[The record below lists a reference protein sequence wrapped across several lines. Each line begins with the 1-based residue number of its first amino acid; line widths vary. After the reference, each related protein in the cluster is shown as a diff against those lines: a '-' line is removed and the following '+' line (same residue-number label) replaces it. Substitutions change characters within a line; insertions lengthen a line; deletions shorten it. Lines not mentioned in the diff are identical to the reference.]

1 MPYTAKSDFGV
12 VKMKKQL
19 CVWLCCAVAAA
30 ADGPGISAA
39 DILSAA
45 GLFGG
50 KVAPGE
56 VIVLFP
62 SNAGPSVLAGQ
73 QFDPDGRVS
82 TEIGGMRVL
91 FDGVPAPMAYTVTGH
106 ACAVVPYEVAGKTS
120 TRVVVEYRGARSEPV
135 TLSVVESAPALFT
148 LDATGKGQAA
158 MLNETGCCNS
168 RRNPA
173 AQGEAA
179 VLYATGAGQTFP
191 SSLTGAVEAHN
202 RDSDY
207 PKPRA
212 AVRVLVGGQ
221 PAEIT
226 FLGSAPHMV
235 SGMVQINIR
244 LPKNAPV
251 GDAVPLKVIAGEGI
265 SPDGVTMAVRP
276 AARQILVVDA
286 ETASRAWLR
295 KILTDARYSVF
306 TAQNAEEA
314 IATAKAHLL
323 DMAVVSMALPEEE
336 RAQTVQSLQAAY
348 PLIKIVASTAV
359 AGAKTLRA
367 ADLMG
372 AQSLLARPFTAGT
385 VLPRLRELLR
395 LHPTPYVAN
404 SLTAR

>member
-1 MPYTAKSDFGV
+1 MNKLF
-12 VKMKKQL
+12 
-19 CVWLCCAVAAA
+19 CFWLWCAAAAA
-30 ADGPGISAA
+30 ADDPRISPA

-62 SNAGPSVLAGQ
+62 ANAGPAVLAGQ
-73 QFDPDGRVS
+73 QFDPDGRVA
-82 TEIGGMRVL
+82 TQIAGMRVL
-91 FDGVPAPMAYTVTGH
+91 FDGVPAPIAYTVTGH
-106 ACAVVPYEVAGKTS
+106 ACAVVPYEVSGKKDTQ
-120 TRVVVEYRGARSEPV
+120 VVVEYRGARSEPV
-135 TLSVVESAPALFT
+135 KLAVVESAPALFT

-158 MLNETGCCNS
+158 MLNEMGCCNS

-173 AQGEAA
+173 APGEAA
-179 VLYATGAGQTFP
+179 VLYATGAGQTLP
-191 SSLTGAVEAHN
+191 ASVTGAVEVHN

-207 PKPRA
+207 PTPRA

-221 PAEIT
+221 PAQIT

-244 LPKNAPV
+244 LPKNTPV
-251 GDAVPLKVIAGEGI
+251 GDAVPLKMTVGEAI

-276 AARQILVVDA
+276 AARQILLVDA

-295 KILTDARYSVF
+295 KMLTDAGYSVF
-306 TAQNAEEA
+306 TARNGEEA
-314 IATAKAHLL
+314 AAAAKNHLL
-323 DMAVVSMALPEEE
+323 DMAVVSMAIPEEQ
-336 RAQTVQSLQAAY
+336 RAQTVQSLRAAY
-348 PLIKIVASTAV
+348 PLIKVVATTTIAS
-359 AGAKTLRA
+359 AGTLRA

-372 AQSLLARPFTAGT
+372 AQSLLQRPFTARM

-395 LHPTPYVAN
+395 LHPVPYGA
-404 SLTAR
+404 TR

>member
-1 MPYTAKSDFGV
+1 
-12 VKMKKQL
+12 MKKL
-19 CVWLCCAVAAA
+19 LGVWLWCAIAAA
-30 ADGPGISAA
+30 SDRPGISPA
-39 DILSAA
+39 DILNAA
-45 GLFGG
+45 GLLGG

-82 TEIGGMRVL
+82 TQIGGMRVL
-91 FDGVPAPMAYTVTGH
+91 FDGVAAPMAYTVTGH

-120 TRVVVEYRGARSEPV
+120 TRVVVEYRGERSEPV
-135 TLSVVESAPALFT
+135 MLPVVESAPALFT
-148 LDATGKGQAA
+148 LDGTGKGQAA

-173 AQGEAA
+173 APGEAA

-191 SSLTGAVEAHN
+191 SSVTGAVEAHN

-207 PKPRA
+207 PAPRA
-212 AVRVLVGGQ
+212 AVHVLVGGQ
-221 PAEIT
+221 SAEIT

-251 GDAVPLKVIAGEGI
+251 GDAVPLKIIVGDGI

-276 AARQILVVDA
+276 SARQILVVDA
-286 ETASRAWLR
+286 ETASRVWLR
-295 KILTDARYSVF
+295 KLLTDAGYNVF
-306 TAQNAEEA
+306 TARNGEEA
-314 IATAKAHLL
+314 VAAAKVHLL
-323 DMAVVSMALPEEE
+323 DMAVVNMAIPEEE
-336 RAQTVQSLQAAY
+336 LAQTVQSLQAAY
-348 PLIKIVASTAV
+348 PLIKIVASTTISN
-359 AGAKTLRA
+359 AKVLRA

-372 AQSLLARPFTAGT
+372 AQLLLERPFTASM

-395 LHPTPYVAN
+395 LHPTPYVA
-404 SLTAR
+404 TP

>member
-1 MPYTAKSDFGV
+1 
-12 VKMKKQL
+12 MKKL
-19 CVWLCCAVAAA
+19 FCVWFWCAAAVAA
-30 ADGPGISAA
+30 DDPWISSA
-39 DILSAA
+39 DILNAA

-62 SNAGPSVLAGQ
+62 ANAGPSVLAGQ

-82 TEIGGMRVL
+82 TQIGGMRVL
-91 FDGVPAPMAYTVTGH
+91 FDGVPAPMAYTVSGH
-106 ACAVVPYEVAGKTS
+106 ACAVVPYEVSGKKGTQ
-120 TRVVVEYRGARSEPV
+120 VVVEYRGVPSEPV
-135 TLSVVESAPALFT
+135 TLAVVESAPALFT

-158 MLNETGCCNS
+158 MLNEMGCCNS

-179 VLYATGAGQTFP
+179 VLYATGAGQTLP
-191 SSLTGAVEAHN
+191 ASVTGAVEAHN

-207 PKPRA
+207 PAPRA

-244 LPKNAPV
+244 LPKNTMV
-251 GDAVPLKVIAGEGI
+251 GDAVPLKIIVGEGI

-276 AARQILVVDA
+276 SVRQILVVDA

-295 KILTDARYSVF
+295 KMLTDAGYNVF
-306 TAQNAEEA
+306 TARNGEEA
-314 IATAKAHLL
+314 VAVAKDHLL
-323 DMAVVSMALPEEE
+323 DMAVVSMATPEEE

-348 PLIKIVASTAV
+348 PLIKIVATTTIAS
-359 AGAKTLRA
+359 AKTLRA

-372 AQSLLARPFTAGT
+372 AQSLLERPFTAGM

-395 LHPTPYVAN
+395 LHPMPYVA
-404 SLTAR
+404 TP

>member
-1 MPYTAKSDFGV
+1 
-12 VKMKKQL
+12 MKKL
-19 CVWLCCAVAAA
+19 FCVWFWFAAA
-30 ADGPGISAA
+30 AVADDPRISPA
-39 DILSAA
+39 DILNAA

-62 SNAGPSVLAGQ
+62 ANAGPSVLAGQ

-82 TEIGGMRVL
+82 TQIGGMRVL
-91 FDGVPAPMAYTVTGH
+91 FDGIPSPIAYAVAGH
-106 ACAVVPYEVAGKTS
+106 ACAVVPYEVSGKKS
-120 TRVVVEYRGARSEPV
+120 TQVVVEYRGERSEPV
-135 TLSVVESAPALFT
+135 TLAVVESAPALFT
-148 LDATGKGQAA
+148 LDGTGKGQAA

-168 RRNPA
+168 IRNPA
-173 AQGEAA
+173 APGEAA
-179 VLYATGAGQTFP
+179 VLYATGAGQTLP
-191 SSLTGAVEAHN
+191 ASVTGAVEAHN
-202 RDSDY
+202 RDRDY
-207 PKPRA
+207 PAPRA

-244 LPKNAPV
+244 LPKNATV
-251 GDAVPLKVIAGEGI
+251 GDAVPLKIIVGDGV

-276 AARQILVVDA
+276 FARQILVVDA

-295 KILTDARYSVF
+295 KMLIDAGYDVF
-306 TAQNAEEA
+306 TARNGREA
-314 IATAKAHLL
+314 VAVAKDHLL
-323 DMAVVSMALPEEE
+323 DMAVVSMAISEEE

-348 PLIKIVASTAV
+348 PLIKIVATTPIAN
-359 AGAKTLRA
+359 AKTLRA

-372 AQSLLARPFTAGT
+372 AQSLLERPFTASM

-395 LHPTPYVAN
+395 LHPMPYVA
-404 SLTAR
+404 TP